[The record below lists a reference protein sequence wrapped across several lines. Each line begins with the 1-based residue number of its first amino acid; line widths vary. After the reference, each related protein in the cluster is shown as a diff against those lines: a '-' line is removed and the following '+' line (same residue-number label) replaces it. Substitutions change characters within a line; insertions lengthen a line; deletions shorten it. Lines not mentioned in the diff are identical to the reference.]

1 MTDLVELADI
11 RAARTRIA
19 DAVRR
24 TPMMPAR
31 PAHSAPFLVDADLRF
46 KLECLQ
52 VTGSFKARGACSKLG
67 LLDPD
72 ELAAGVVTASGGNHG
87 AAVAYAAARAA
98 VPATVYLPRTTPA
111 ARVEALRRA
120 GAIAVV
126 EGDAWDDANAAALE
140 FAHRRGATYVH
151 PFADPAVIAG
161 QGTLG
166 LEMLDEVPGV
176 ETVIVAIGGGGLVAG
191 VGTALRMLKP
201 NVRIVGVEPTGAPT
215 LFRSLKAGHLVT
227 LDRIETGAGSLA
239 PRRSMAI
246 NLEIAA
252 RTVDK
257 VVLVS
262 DMEMIEAARWLWRE
276 FGIAV
281 ELAGAA
287 SLAALM
293 AGRYV
298 PDPGESVVAVVC
310 GAGTDGFA

>member
-24 TPMMPAR
+24 TPMVPAR
-31 PAHSAPFLVDADLRF
+31 PARTAPFRVDADLRF

-52 VTGSFKARGACSKLG
+52 VTGSFKARGACNKLG
-67 LLDPD
+67 LLAPD
-72 ELAAGVVTASGGNHG
+72 ELTAGVVTASSGNHG
-87 AAVAYAAARAA
+87 AAVAYAAARAG
-98 VPATVYLPRTTPA
+98 VATTVFLPRSTPA
-111 ARVEALRRA
+111 DRVEALRMT
-120 GAIAVV
+120 GATAVL
-126 EGDAWDDANAAALE
+126 EGDVWDDANAAALD
-140 FAHRRGATYVH
+140 FAHRKGAAYVH

-166 LEMLDEVPGV
+166 LELLDEVPGV
-176 ETVIVAIGGGGLVAG
+176 DTVLVAIGGGGLIAG
-191 VGTALRMLKP
+191 VATALRMLKP

-215 LFRSLKAGHLVT
+215 LFQSLKTNQLVT
-227 LDRIETGAGSLA
+227 LDRIETEAGSLA

-246 NLEIAA
+246 NLEILG

-262 DMEMIEAARWLWRE
+262 DMEMVEAARWLWRE
-276 FGIAV
+276 FGIAA

-298 PDPGESVVAVVC
+298 PDPGETVVSVVC
-310 GAGTDGFA
+310 GAGTDGLG